1 MRLKNIDLFKGL
13 LIVFVI
19 LGHTLQGEM
28 DESIW
33 RTVIYSFHMPLFIGI
48 SGFLFNADRVVAIN
62 LIVLIK
68 KYLFRV
74 IIPWTIAVAFYFSLS
89 IIQND
94 NFNILTG
101 LIKSFIS
108 PFYHL
113 WFIPGFLSWVV
124 LTWIFKKI
132 KTGDNFLLVFG
143 LLISV
148 VSIILKNYPEIYQ
161 NLGVLNSG
169 IKLVLH
175 TFRPYFYFFFVF
187 GVIYRRLELN
197 RPNIFEYILPLIC
210 FVFLIYS
217 FYNPNKLLSTI
228 NFFLFNSLLLSL
240 ILKVSTNN
248 LIRGNETIEWIGV
261 NSLAIYLW
269 HVLPILICKFA
280 IGTENLTMFYLVT
293 ICMEFVFIIAYSYL
307 LKIDILKK
315 YVFGIE

>member
-13 LIVFVI
+13 LIVLVI
-19 LGHTLQGEM
+19 LGHVLQGKM

-33 RTVIYSFHMPLFIGI
+33 RTIIYSFHMPLFIGI
-48 SGFLFNADRVVAIN
+48 SGFLFNVDRVVGIN

-74 IIPWTIAVAFYFSLS
+74 IIPWTIAVVFYFSLS

-94 NFNILTG
+94 NLNILTG
-101 LIKSFIS
+101 LIKSFII

-124 LTWIFKKI
+124 LTWILKKI
-132 KTGDNFLLVFG
+132 KTGDKFLLVIG

-148 VSIILKNYPEIYQ
+148 VSILLKKYPEIYQ
-161 NLGVLNSG
+161 DLGVLNSG

-187 GVIYRRLELN
+187 GIIYRRFEFK
-197 RPNIFEYILPLIC
+197 RPKKIEYVSPLIC
-210 FVFLIYS
+210 FVFLIYL
-217 FYNPNKLLSTI
+217 FYNPNKLLLTI
-228 NFFLFNSLLLSL
+228 NFFLLNSLLLSL
-240 ILKVSTNN
+240 ILKVSANN
-248 LIRGNETIEWIGV
+248 LIRGNKTIEWIGV

-269 HVLPILICKFA
+269 HMFPILICKFA
-280 IGTENLTMFYLVT
+280 IGTENLTIFYLAT
-293 ICMEFVFIIAYSYL
+293 ICMEFVFVIAYNYL
-307 LKIDILKK
+307 LRINILRK
-315 YVFGIE
+315 YVFGM